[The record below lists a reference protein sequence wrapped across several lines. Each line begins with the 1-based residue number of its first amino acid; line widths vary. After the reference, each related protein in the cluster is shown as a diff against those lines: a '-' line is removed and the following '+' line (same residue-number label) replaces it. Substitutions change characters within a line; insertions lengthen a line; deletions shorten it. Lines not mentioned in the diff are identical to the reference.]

1 MSGSTGTTAR
11 IVGAATTPF
20 GKFRDRT
27 LESLAVEA
35 GIAAVRDAGLQR
47 TDVEA
52 LFSGN
57 AYAGSLVGQRI
68 GKEMGLDGLPCYN
81 FENACA
87 SGASALAQA
96 YRAVRNGEF
105 TTVLVIGVEQLSA
118 LGGGL
123 LPIGP
128 GDPEIQAGLTMPAA
142 YAMRTES
149 WLSRFGGKPEDIAQV
164 SVKSRDAA
172 SRNPNAQ
179 YRTPVTIDEVME
191 SRLVADPITLLQM
204 CPNADG
210 AAAVVVTSDP
220 AAAGEARSVEVLSS
234 VVQSGQFFQGWRDMA
249 WPDITLRAVEQAY
262 ASAGITAQD
271 VDVAEVHD
279 AAAIGEV
286 MYYEALGLCERGEGA
301 SFVLSGQSSLA
312 GRTAVNTGGGLLS
325 RGHPLGAT
333 GVVQVVELV
342 AQLRGETGANQV
354 DGARIGVAHC
364 TGGGIWGVDNG
375 AAAVHVLAR
384 R

>member
-1 MSGSTGTTAR
+1 MVINPR
-11 IVGAATTPF
+11 IVGAAQTDF

-35 GIAAVRDAGLQR
+35 GIGAVRDAGLAR
-47 TDVEA
+47 TDIQA
-52 LFSGN
+52 LFTGN

-68 GKEMGLDGLPCYN
+68 GKEMGLDGLPTYN

-96 YRAVRNGEF
+96 YRAVLHGEF

-123 LPIGP
+123 LPIGAD
-128 GDPEIQAGLTMPAA
+128 DPEIQAGLTMPAA

-149 WLSRFGGKPEDIAQV
+149 YLSRFGGKVEDIAQV
-164 SVKSRDAA
+164 SVKSRLRAA
-172 SRNPNAQ
+172 QNPRAQ
-179 YRTPVTIDEVME
+179 YRSPVTLAEVME

-220 AAAGEARSVEVLSS
+220 AADGDRRAVQILSS
-234 VVQSGQFFQGWRDMA
+234 VVLSGQFFQGSRDMA
-249 WPDITLRAVEQAY
+249 WPDITLRAVHQAY
-262 ASAGITAQD
+262 GQAGISARD

-279 AAAIGEV
+279 AAAIGEI
-286 MYYEALGLCERGEGA
+286 MYYEALGLCERGEGT
-301 SFVLSGQSSLA
+301 SFVVSGTSSLA
-312 GRTAVNTGGGLLS
+312 GATAVNTGGGLLS
-325 RGHPLGAT
+325 RGHPVGAT

-354 DGARIGVAHC
+354 ADAQVAVAHC

-375 AAAVHVLAR
+375 ACAMHVLAR
-384 R
+384 

>member
-1 MSGSTGTTAR
+1 MPITPR
-11 IVGAATTPF
+11 IVGAAQTDF
-20 GKFRDRT
+20 GKFRGRT
-27 LESLAVEA
+27 LESLGVEA
-35 GIAAVRDAGLQR
+35 GIGAVRDAGLER
-47 TDVEA
+47 TDVQA
-52 LFSGN
+52 LFTGN

-68 GKEMGLDGLPCYN
+68 SKEMGLDGLPVYN

-96 YRAVRNGEF
+96 YRAVLHGEF
-105 TTVLVIGVEQLSA
+105 TTVVVIGVEQLST

-123 LPIGP
+123 LPIGED
-128 GDPEIQAGLTMPAA
+128 DPEIKAGLTMPAA

-149 WLSRFGGKPEDIAQV
+149 YLSRFGGKIEDIAQV
-164 SVKSRDAA
+164 SVKSRDRA
-172 SRNPNAQ
+172 SRNPRAQ
-179 YRTPVTIDEVME
+179 YRTPVTVEEVME

-210 AAAVVVTSDP
+210 AAAVVVTGDP
-220 AAAGEARSVEVLSS
+220 AAAGEARSVQVLSS
-234 VVQSGQFFQGWRDMA
+234 VVLSGQFFQGWRDMA
-249 WPDITLRAVEQAY
+249 WPDITLRAVQQAY
-262 ASAGITAQD
+262 GQAGVTAAD

-301 SFVLSGQSSLA
+301 SFIVSGTSSLA
-312 GRTAVNTGGGLLS
+312 GATAVNTGGGLLS

-354 DGARIGVAHC
+354 AGAEVAVAHC

-375 AAAVHVLAR
+375 ACAVHVLAR
-384 R
+384 

>member
-1 MSGSTGTTAR
+1 MVINPR
-11 IVGAATTPF
+11 IVGAAQTDF

-35 GIAAVRDAGLQR
+35 GIGAVRDAGLAR
-47 TDVEA
+47 TDIQA
-52 LFSGN
+52 LFTGN

-68 GKEMGLDGLPCYN
+68 GKEMGLDGLPTYN

-96 YRAVRNGEF
+96 YRAVLHGEF

-123 LPIGP
+123 LPIGAD
-128 GDPEIQAGLTMPAA
+128 DPEIQAGLTMPAA

-149 WLSRFGGKPEDIAQV
+149 YLSRFGGKVEDIAQV
-164 SVKSRDAA
+164 SVKSRARAA
-172 SRNPNAQ
+172 RNPRAQ
-179 YRTPVTIDEVME
+179 YRTPVTLAEVME

-220 AAAGEARSVEVLSS
+220 AADADRRAVLILSS
-234 VVQSGQFFQGWRDMA
+234 VVLSGQFFQGSRDMA

-262 ASAGITAQD
+262 GQAGITARD

-279 AAAIGEV
+279 AAAIGEI
-286 MYYEALGLCERGEGA
+286 MYYEALGLCERGEGT
-301 SFVLSGQSSLA
+301 SFVVSGTSSLA
-312 GRTAVNTGGGLLS
+312 GATAVNTGGGLLS
-325 RGHPLGAT
+325 RGHPVGAT

-354 DGARIGVAHC
+354 ADAELAVAHC

-375 AAAVHVLAR
+375 ACAMHVLAR
-384 R
+384 

>member
-1 MSGSTGTTAR
+1 MAVNPR
-11 IVGAATTPF
+11 IVGAAQTDF

-35 GIAAVRDAGLQR
+35 GIGAVRDAGLDR
-47 TDVEA
+47 TDIQA
-52 LFSGN
+52 LFTGN

-68 GKEMGLDGLPCYN
+68 GKEMGLDGLPTYN

-96 YRAVRNGEF
+96 YRAVLNGEF

-123 LPIGP
+123 LPIGAD
-128 GDPEIQAGLTMPAA
+128 DPEIQAGLTMPAA

-149 WLSRFGGKPEDIAQV
+149 YLSRFGGKVEDIAQV
-164 SVKSRDAA
+164 SVKSRARAA
-172 SRNPNAQ
+172 QNPRAQ
-179 YRTPVTIDEVME
+179 YRTPVTLAEVME

-220 AAAGEARSVEVLSS
+220 AADGDRRAVQILSS
-234 VVQSGQFFQGWRDMA
+234 VVLSGQFFQGSRDMA
-249 WPDITLRAVEQAY
+249 WPDITLRAVQQAY
-262 ASAGITAQD
+262 GQAGISARD

-279 AAAIGEV
+279 AAAIGEI
-286 MYYEALGLCERGEGA
+286 MYYEALGLCERGEGT
-301 SFVLSGQSSLA
+301 SFVVSGTSSLA
-312 GRTAVNTGGGLLS
+312 GATAVNTGGGLLS
-325 RGHPLGAT
+325 RGHPVGAT
-333 GVVQVVELV
+333 GVVQIVELV

-354 DGARIGVAHC
+354 ADAHVALAHC

-375 AAAVHVLAR
+375 ACAMHVLAR
-384 R
+384 

>member
-1 MSGSTGTTAR
+1 MVINPR
-11 IVGAATTPF
+11 IVGAAQTDF

-35 GIAAVRDAGLQR
+35 GIGAVRDAGLAR
-47 TDVEA
+47 TDIQA
-52 LFSGN
+52 LFTGN

-68 GKEMGLDGLPCYN
+68 GKEMGLDGLPTYN

-96 YRAVRNGEF
+96 YRAVLHGEF

-123 LPIGP
+123 LPIGAD
-128 GDPEIQAGLTMPAA
+128 DPEIQAGLTMPAA

-149 WLSRFGGKPEDIAQV
+149 YLSRFGGKVEDIAQV
-164 SVKSRDAA
+164 SVKSRARAA
-172 SRNPNAQ
+172 RNPRAQ
-179 YRTPVTIDEVME
+179 YRTPVTLAEVME

-220 AAAGEARSVEVLSS
+220 AADADRRAVLILSS
-234 VVQSGQFFQGWRDMA
+234 VVLSGQFFQGGRDMA

-262 ASAGITAQD
+262 GQAGITARD

-279 AAAIGEV
+279 AAAIGEI
-286 MYYEALGLCERGEGA
+286 MYYEALGLCERGEGT
-301 SFVLSGQSSLA
+301 SFVVSGTSSLA
-312 GRTAVNTGGGLLS
+312 GATAVNTGGGLLS
-325 RGHPLGAT
+325 RGHPVGAT

-354 DGARIGVAHC
+354 ADAELAVAHC

-375 AAAVHVLAR
+375 ACAMHVLAR
-384 R
+384 

>member
-1 MSGSTGTTAR
+1 MTTTPR
-11 IVGAATTPF
+11 IVGAAQTPF

-27 LESLAVEA
+27 LESIAVEA
-35 GIAAVRDAGLQR
+35 GIGAVRDAGLQR
-47 TDVEA
+47 TDIEA
-52 LFSGN
+52 LFAGN
-57 AYAGSLVGQRI
+57 AYAGSLVAQRI
-68 GKEMGLDGLPCYN
+68 GKEMGLDGLPAYN

-96 YRAVRNGEF
+96 YRSVAHGEF

-123 LPIGP
+123 LPIGED
-128 GDPEIQAGLTMPAA
+128 DPEIEAGLTMPAA

-149 WLSRFGGKPEDIAQV
+149 YLSRFGGKIEDIAQV
-164 SVKSRDAA
+164 SVKSRARAA
-172 SRNPNAQ
+172 NNPLAQ
-179 YRTPVTIDEVME
+179 YRTPVTVEEVLE

-220 AAAGEARSVEVLSS
+220 AASGDARSVQVLSS
-234 VVQSGQFFQGWRDMA
+234 VVLSGQFFQGRRDMA
-249 WPDITLRAVEQAY
+249 WPDITLRATEQAY
-262 ASAGITAQD
+262 GRAGITAKD
-271 VDVAEVHD
+271 VDVVEVHD

-301 SFVLSGQSSLA
+301 SFVVSGSSALA

-354 DGARIGVAHC
+354 EGAELAVAHC

-375 AAAVHVLAR
+375 ACAMHVLAR
-384 R
+384 

>member
-1 MSGSTGTTAR
+1 MTTTSSPVR
-11 IVGAATTPF
+11 VIGAAQTDF

-27 LESLAVEA
+27 LESLAIEA
-35 GIAAVRDAGLQR
+35 GIGAVRDAGLVR
-47 TDVEA
+47 TDIQA
-52 LFSGN
+52 LFCGN

-68 GKEMGLDGLPCYN
+68 SKEMGLDGLPVYN
-81 FENACA
+81 HENACA
-87 SGASALAQA
+87 SGASALAHA
-96 YRAVRNGEF
+96 CLAVRTGQFE
-105 TTVLVIGVEQLSA
+105 TVLVIGVEQLSA

-123 LPIGP
+123 LPIGED
-128 GDPEIQAGLTMPAA
+128 DPEIAAGLTMPAA

-149 WLSRFGGKPEDIAQV
+149 YLSRFGGKIEDIAQV
-164 SVKSRDAA
+164 SVKSRDRA
-172 SRNPNAQ
+172 SRNPRAQ
-179 YRTPVTIDEVME
+179 YRTPITVEEVME
-191 SRLVADPITLLQM
+191 SRPIADPITLLQM

-210 AAAVVVTSDP
+210 AAAVVVTRDP
-220 AAAGEARSVEVLSS
+220 AAGTAERSVRVLSS
-234 VVQSGQFFQGWRDMA
+234 VVTSGQFFQGWRDMA

-262 ASAGITAQD
+262 GTAGITAAD

-301 SFVLSGQSSLA
+301 GFVVTGESSLA

-333 GVVQVVELV
+333 GVVQVVEIV

-354 DGARIGVAHC
+354 ENARVGVAHC

-375 AAAVHVLAR
+375 ACAVHVLAK
-384 R
+384 

>member
-1 MSGSTGTTAR
+1 MVINPR
-11 IVGAATTPF
+11 IVGAAQTDF

-35 GIAAVRDAGLQR
+35 GIGAVRDAGLAR
-47 TDVEA
+47 TDIQA
-52 LFSGN
+52 LFTGN

-68 GKEMGLDGLPCYN
+68 GKEMGLDGLPTYN

-96 YRAVRNGEF
+96 YRAVLHGEF

-123 LPIGP
+123 LPIGAD
-128 GDPEIQAGLTMPAA
+128 DPEIQAGLTMPAA

-149 WLSRFGGKPEDIAQV
+149 YLSRFGGKVEDIAQV
-164 SVKSRDAA
+164 SVKSRARAA
-172 SRNPNAQ
+172 RNPRAQ
-179 YRTPVTIDEVME
+179 YRTPVTLAEVME

-220 AAAGEARSVEVLSS
+220 AADGDRRAVQILSS
-234 VVQSGQFFQGWRDMA
+234 VVLSGQFFQGSRDMA

-262 ASAGITAQD
+262 GQAGITARD

-279 AAAIGEV
+279 AAAIGEI
-286 MYYEALGLCERGEGA
+286 MYYEALGLCERGEGT
-301 SFVLSGQSSLA
+301 SFVVSGTSSLA
-312 GRTAVNTGGGLLS
+312 GATAVNTGGGLLS
-325 RGHPLGAT
+325 RGHPVGAT

-342 AQLRGETGANQV
+342 AQLRGETGGNQV
-354 DGARIGVAHC
+354 ADAQVAVAHC

-375 AAAVHVLAR
+375 ACAMHVLAR
-384 R
+384 

>member
-1 MSGSTGTTAR
+1 MAGTTATAPR

-47 TDVEA
+47 SDIEA

-96 YRAVRNGEF
+96 YRSVRHGEF

-128 GDPEIQAGLTMPAA
+128 GDPEIKAGLTMPAA

-220 AAAGEARSVEVLSS
+220 AATGDARSVEVLSS
-234 VVQSGQFFQGWRDMA
+234 AVLSGQFFQGWRDMA

-262 ASAGITAQD
+262 GAAGITASD

-301 SFVLSGQSSLA
+301 SFVLSGQSALA

-333 GVVQVVELV
+333 GIVQVVELV

-354 DGARIGVAHC
+354 EGAQVGVAHC